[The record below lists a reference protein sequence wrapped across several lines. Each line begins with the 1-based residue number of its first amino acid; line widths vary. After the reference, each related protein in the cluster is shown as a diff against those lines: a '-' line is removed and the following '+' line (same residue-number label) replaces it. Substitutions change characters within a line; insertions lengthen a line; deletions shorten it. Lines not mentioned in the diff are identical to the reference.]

1 MSDFCIMSHK
11 LDNLGDPKDQELHD
25 AKQWSQSRT
34 AESRAAR
41 QEIMERL
48 FLSLSPLETLQ
59 LRDSMLARLE
69 RYKCSTP

>member
-41 QEIMERL
+41 KEIMERL
-48 FLSLSPLETLQ
+48 LLSLSPCEILH
-59 LRDSMLARLE
+59 LRESMLRKIE
-69 RYKCSTP
+69 EKCPN